1 MAFHHVVLLNW
12 TSDLTKA
19 DIKRFAAGLNALPN
33 TISSIRSY
41 AAGPG
46 LFDGNWNFGISASFD
61 DEAGW
66 REYDLHPDHQT
77 VRAIVAGK
85 IAERAAAQFMIE

>member
-12 TSDLTKA
+12 TPDLDPA
-19 DIKRFAAGLNALPN
+19 DIERFAAGLNALPK
-33 TISSIRSY
+33 TIPSIRTY
-41 AAGPG
+41 AAGSG
-46 LFDGNWNFGISASFD
+46 LLDGNWSFGITASFD

-85 IAERAAAQFMIE
+85 IADRAAAQFHIG

>member
-1 MAFHHVVLLNW
+1 MSFHHVVLLRW
-12 TSDLTKA
+12 TD
-19 DIKRFAAGLNALPN
+19 DIDPAAIEQFTVGLNNLSN
-33 TISSIRSY
+33 EISDIRSY

-46 LFDGNWNFGISASFD
+46 ELEGNWSFAIAASFD

-66 REYDLHPDHQT
+66 RTYDLHPAHQT

-85 IAERAAAQFMIE
+85 IAERAAAQFTR